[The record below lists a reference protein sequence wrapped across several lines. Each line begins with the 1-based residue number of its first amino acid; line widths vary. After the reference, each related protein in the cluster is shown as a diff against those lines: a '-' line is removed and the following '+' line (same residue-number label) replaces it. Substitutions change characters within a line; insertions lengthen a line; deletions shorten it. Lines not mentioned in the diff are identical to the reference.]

1 MSLIGIIEIYDWK
14 INLNKT
20 QSNEFTFW
28 TFHNISNASEV
39 TQQQKLKIQSI
50 KKKTTKLKVI
60 NFQQKVRQSALGR
73 KTKYEQEGTKKPIII

>member
-1 MSLIGIIEIYDWK
+1 MSLLFGHFIIC
-14 INLNKT
+14 
-20 QSNEFTFW
+20 F
-28 TFHNISNASEV
+28 NASEV

-50 KKKTTKLKVI
+50 KKTTKLKVI

>member
-28 TFHNISNASEV
+28 TFHNINV
-39 TQQQKLKIQSI
+39 LLLKLPATKVENPVN
-50 KKKTTKLKVI
+50 KNKHNTKLKVI
-60 NFQQKVRQSALGR
+60 NFQTAK
-73 KTKYEQEGTKKPIII
+73 

>member
-28 TFHNISNASEV
+28 TFHNMNVLLLKLPATKVENPVNKNYKVKSNKFSTESE
-39 TQQQKLKIQSI
+39 TECS
-50 KKKTTKLKVI
+50 
-60 NFQQKVRQSALGR
+60 R
-73 KTKYEQEGTKKPIII
+73 

>member
-28 TFHNISNASEV
+28 TFHNMNV
-39 TQQQKLKIQSI
+39 LLLKLPATKVEYPVN
-50 KKKTTKLKVI
+50 KNTKLKVI

-73 KTKYEQEGTKKPIII
+73 KT